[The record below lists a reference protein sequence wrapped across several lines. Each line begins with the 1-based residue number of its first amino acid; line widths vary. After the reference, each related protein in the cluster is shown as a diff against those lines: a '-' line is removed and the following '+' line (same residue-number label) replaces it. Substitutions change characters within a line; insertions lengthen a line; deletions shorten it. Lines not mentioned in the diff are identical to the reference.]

1 MRAQWL
7 LVFGV
12 LVWACVLQFPA
23 LGRTE
28 APDEGR
34 GLYVA
39 SCASC
44 HGIDGSGN
52 GPAAPALNVRPPD
65 LTALTKQHGGTFP
78 RQLVLEVITGERQL
92 AAHGSREMPVW
103 SQRFQPSGGGGPAVA
118 AVYMRRRLEMLIDYV
133 ESLQRAK

>member
-1 MRAQWL
+1 MRAQWSL
-7 LVFGV
+7 GFGV
-12 LVWACVLQFPA
+12 LVWTCVLQSPV
-23 LGRTE
+23 LGRAE

-34 GLYVA
+34 ALYVA

-52 GPAAPALNVRPPD
+52 GPAATALNVRPPD
-65 LTALTKQHGGTFP
+65 LTALAARHGGTFP

-103 SQRFQPSGGGGPAVA
+103 SQRFAPSGSGGPAVA
-118 AVYMRRRLEMLIDYV
+118 AVYMRRRLEMLIHHV